1 MTEAQEIARNA
12 KKALKT
18 GKITKAQYNDVRLML
33 VMAHYEKKLFGKYR
47 ETKGQ
52 K

>member
-12 KKALKT
+12 NALKKA
-18 GKITKAQYNDVRLML
+18 GRITKEYNTVRMML
-33 VMAHYEKKLFGKYR
+33 IMDFIEKKLFGKYP
-47 ETKGQ
+47 EAKGQ

>member
-12 KKALKT
+12 NAAKRK
-18 GKITKAQYNDVRLML
+18 GEITKEEYNTVRMML
-33 VMAHYEKKLFGKYR
+33 IMDFIEKKLFGKYP
-47 ETKGQ
+47 EAKGQ

>member
-12 KKALKT
+12 KAALKA
-18 GKITKAQYNDVRLML
+18 GKITKAEYNDVRRML
-33 VMAHYEKKLFGKYR
+33 IMTHYEKRLFGKYP